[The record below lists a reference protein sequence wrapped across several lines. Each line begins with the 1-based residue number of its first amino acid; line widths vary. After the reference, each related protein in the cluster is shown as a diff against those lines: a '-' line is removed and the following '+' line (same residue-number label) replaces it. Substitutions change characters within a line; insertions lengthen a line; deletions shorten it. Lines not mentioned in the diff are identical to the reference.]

1 MIDHINDN
9 DNNDIVF
16 RNLNLESKEII
27 VIIRSWTKRSE
38 TVIKLTLMKHTKFYI
53 DKHNTEETTVNKNSK

>member
-16 RNLNLESKEII
+16 RYLNLESKEI
-27 VIIRSWTKRSE
+27 IIRSWTKRSE